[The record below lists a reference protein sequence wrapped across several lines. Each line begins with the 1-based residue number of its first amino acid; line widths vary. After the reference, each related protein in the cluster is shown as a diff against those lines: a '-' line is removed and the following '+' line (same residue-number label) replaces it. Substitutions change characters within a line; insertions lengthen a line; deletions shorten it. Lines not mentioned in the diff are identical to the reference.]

1 MNKMTKIV
9 GATLGGVAGGFAL
22 ALILCGATVIVAIAT
37 GSGATLPGVFSA
49 TAGTENDALA
59 LEFEPNLVG
68 ILVVVALCALASGA
82 MVALAP
88 GNRLRPS
95 GGRQ

>member
-1 MNKMTKIV
+1 VNKMTKIV

-22 ALILCGATVIVAIAT
+22 AFILCGATAIVAIAT

-49 TAGTENDALA
+49 TAGTENGALA

-68 ILVVVALCALASGA
+68 ILVVIVLCALASGA
-82 MVALAP
+82 MVSLAP
-88 GNRLRPS
+88 GNRPRPS
-95 GGRQ
+95 GGR